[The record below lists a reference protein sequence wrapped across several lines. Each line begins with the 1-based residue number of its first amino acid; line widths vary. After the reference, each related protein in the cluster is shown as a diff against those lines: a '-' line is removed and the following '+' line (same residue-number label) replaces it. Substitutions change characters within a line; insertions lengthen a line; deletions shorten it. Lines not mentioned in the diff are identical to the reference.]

1 MSRAVYSTDLTEAEW
16 QILEPLVPPVQPGGR
31 PAKYSRQEVVN
42 AIRYV
47 LRTGCAWRLLPHD
60 RTAWQSVYHYFWVW
74 RRAGT
79 WPGIHDALL
88 STMRRFLGRQ
98 PSPSGAIIDSRSV
111 QTTEKGGLGV
121 RRGPAGARPQTAY
134 CGGYPGTAVGG
145 GGAPSR
151 RARPGWAKLVISKL
165 TGRFPRLSL
174 IWADGGYA
182 GKLIEWVATLTGWTL
197 AIVRRP
203 GNRHSFE
210 VLPRR
215 WVVERTF
222 AWLGWRRRLSKDYEA
237 LPETTEAWVYTAMT
251 GLMLRRLARPP
262 AF

>member
-60 RTAWQSVYHYFWVW
+60 RPAWQSVYHYFWVW

-98 PSPSGAIIDSRSV
+98 PSPSGAIIDSQSV
-111 QTTEKGGLGV
+111 QTTEKGGLGGTT
-121 RRGPAGARPQTAY
+121 RASRCKAANGILWWIPRDCCWRWRCTQPTCQTGMGQAG
-134 CGGYPGTAVGG
+134 
-145 GGAPSR
+145 
-151 RARPGWAKLVISKL
+151 
-165 TGRFPRLSL
+165 
-174 IWADGGYA
+174 
-182 GKLIEWVATLTGWTL
+182 
-197 AIVRRP
+197 
-203 GNRHSFE
+203 H
-210 VLPRR
+210 
-215 WVVERTF
+215 
-222 AWLGWRRRLSKDYEA
+222 
-237 LPETTEAWVYTAMT
+237 
-251 GLMLRRLARPP
+251 
-262 AF
+262 